1 MRQFTFSLIF
11 VDFFYH
17 SVQIDEEGVVAAA
30 ATLYTLDGCNSESSE
45 SEVEFRVDHSFF
57 VSIIWNNTLPI
68 FLGHVTTPVND

>member
-30 ATLYTLDGCNSESSE
+30 ATLCIFAGCALNSSKPV
-45 SEVEFRVDHSFF
+45 VEFRVDHSFF